1 MNLKKPEFW
10 DYQKI
15 SIWAI
20 LLFPITILYRFI
32 FLTNKFLKTTKQ
44 FPIPVICIGNIYLG
58 GTGKTPLA
66 MEIFKIIKFLNKNPA
81 FVRKPY
87 RYVND
92 EIEMLKKFGKI
103 FTLKDR
109 ASSISSLINSKFDV
123 AILDD
128 GFQDF
133 SISPN
138 LSILCFNSKQLI
150 GNGFVI
156 PSGPLRESF
165 SSIKRADCIFI
176 NGEKNLEFERKIK
189 NLNSNSKIFYSKYKI
204 KNSKKFINKKI
215 IAFAWIGNP
224 QNFFDLLIE
233 NNIDIKKTFSF
244 PDHHHYSEADYKKII
259 AEISLLNDKKVKKQ
273 SENDVVLLTTEKDY
287 SRLDNKMKNN
297 FDYVEINLEI
307 EDKDKFINLIK
318 EKLWKK

>member
-1 MNLKKPEFW
+1 MNLKKPKFW

-66 MEIFKIIKFLNKNPA
+66 MEIFKIYKFLNKNPA

-215 IAFAWIGNP
+215 IAFAGIGNP

-233 NNIDIKKTFSF
+233 NNIDVKKTFSF

-318 EKLWKK
+318 EKL